1 MLDELWRREGNS
13 SLTFY
18 TLPSHQPSYLTQ
30 SQKRQTLILDTQ
42 SSIHINILQGDRSN
56 IENEIRVLFKDATD
70 LADILYHTPFHLLL
84 PQVTVSLRPILSQKG
99 INLHF
104 LSYFISLNMINLGFD
119 FSLIL
124 QYLVIYSEIFILY
137 IPSCHKLLQECSYIV
152 QNIQGKHF
160 FHSGKA
166 TM

>member
-1 MLDELWRREGNS
+1 MKSEFS
-13 SLTFY
+13 SKMQQIWLTFC
-18 TLPSHQPSYLTQ
+18 TTHLFTCCFL
-30 SQKRQTLILDTQ
+30 K
-42 SSIHINILQGDRSN
+42 LQ
-56 IENEIRVLFKDATD
+56 F
-70 LADILYHTPFHLLL
+70 LYGQFCPK
-84 PQVTVSLRPILSQKG
+84 KG

-124 QYLVIYSEIFILY
+124 QYLVIYSEILLLY

-160 FHSGKA
+160 FSFRKSHHVNYNRKLSFVL
-166 TM
+166 MVESEN